1 MRPFVF
7 PGRFDDRPQNG
18 FSKAKAQLDATIAK
32 ESGRAIPPWVIHD
45 LRRTAKSLMARA
57 GVAAHI
63 SERVLGHAIPG
74 VEGIYDR
81 HHYLEEK
88 AAALQSLAKLIN
100 RIVTKPA
107 PEEIPPVP
115 RRRISAEKSNA

>member
-1 MRPFVF
+1 
-7 PGRFDDRPQNG
+7 
-18 FSKAKAQLDATIAK
+18 
-32 ESGRAIPPWVIHD
+32 
-45 LRRTAKSLMARA
+45 MARA
-57 GVAAHI
+57 GVDSHI

-100 RIVTKPA
+100 RIVSKPA
-107 PEEIPPVP
+107 PEASPPTLRRGIPT
-115 RRRISAEKSNA
+115 KKNNT

>member
-1 MRPFVF
+1 MVVHEA
-7 PGRFDDRPQNG
+7 GRVVGYYGLAPTAVVPTG
-18 FSKAKAQLDATIAK
+18 
-32 ESGRAIPPWVIHD
+32 IPPWVIHD

-57 GVAAHI
+57 EVPAHI

-88 AAALQSLAKLIN
+88 ATALQSLARLIN
-100 RIVTKPA
+100 GIVTKLEP
-107 PEEIPPVP
+107 PEKIPPAP
-115 RRRISAEKSNA
+115 RRRIPTRKGDS